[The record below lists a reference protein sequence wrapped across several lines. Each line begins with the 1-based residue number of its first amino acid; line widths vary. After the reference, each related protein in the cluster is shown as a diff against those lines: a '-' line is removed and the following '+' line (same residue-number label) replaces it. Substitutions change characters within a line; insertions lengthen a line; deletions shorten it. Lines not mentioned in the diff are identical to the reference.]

1 MYNRTASILVLVCA
15 VALTSVGCSS
25 SRDVASVDD
34 TKDIEYYIDNIDQ
47 YEDFDETS
55 YVDPPPVTGE
65 VIDHD
70 VPPELMAG
78 SATSGSRT
86 YETVDGFRI
95 QIHSSL
101 DKEGAVASEE
111 RAKEWWQTLEAT
123 EKPSSMAGGSLPI
136 YLKYVQPYY
145 RVRVGNFGTR
155 EEAEIA
161 LQVVSA
167 RFPRAFIV
175 VDRVTVLR

>member
-1 MYNRTASILVLVCA
+1 MSYRIALATLVTFGFVLVAGCA
-15 VALTSVGCSS
+15 GPGKTVADG
-25 SRDVASVDD
+25 DA
-34 TKDIEYYIDNIDQ
+34 KDIEYYIENINQ
-47 YEDFDETS
+47 YEDFDETD

-70 VPPELMAG
+70 VPVELMAG
-78 SATSGSRT
+78 SASSDARSYQTI
-86 YETVDGFRI
+86 DGFRI

-111 RAKEWWQTLEAT
+111 RAKEWWRTLPAS
-123 EKPSSMAGGSLPI
+123 EKPSSMGGASLSV
-136 YLKYVQPYY
+136 YLKFVQPYY
-145 RVRVGNFGTR
+145 RVRVGNFATR
-155 EEAEIA
+155 EEAEVA
-161 LQVVSA
+161 LQVISA

>member
-1 MYNRTASILVLVCA
+1 MFVVVCVAALAS
-15 VALTSVGCSS
+15 SGCSS
-25 SRDVASVDD
+25 SRDVASDDD
-34 TKDIEYYIDNIDQ
+34 TKDIEYFIQNIDQ
-47 YEDFDETS
+47 YEDFDETG

-70 VPPELMAG
+70 VPTELMGG
-78 SATSGSRT
+78 SASGGSRT

-101 DKEGAVASEE
+101 DKEGAVAAEE
-111 RAKEWWQTLEAT
+111 RAKEWWQTLQPSQ
-123 EKPSSMAGGSLPI
+123 KPTSMASGSLPV

-145 RVRVGNFGTR
+145 RVRVGNFATR

-161 LQVVSA
+161 LQVVLA
-167 RFPRAFIV
+167 RFPRAFIA